1 MRKEIFLRKSNKIV
15 MKSIENGKK
24 LEVVQEIL
32 QFKLNSY
39 SKKRWY
45 ILSYKNFCGVNEN
58 KTLK

>member
-1 MRKEIFLRKSNKIV
+1 